1 MTDAQS
7 QAAER
12 ALERDVQV
20 ALAPLHK
27 LCLGLAFGVV
37 IGVGL
42 FAATLL
48 HMWRSPS
55 EAYPL
60 SLLAQYFKGYE
71 VSFAGAFVA
80 LGWGFGVGFVAGW
93 VFAFCRNVVTGLTRF
108 FLRTRAELA
117 ANRGFLDQI

>member
-1 MTDAQS
+1 MDPAHST
-7 QAAER
+7 AEEL

-27 LCLGLAFGVV
+27 RCLGLAFGALAGGGILV
-37 IGVGL
+37 L
-42 FAATLL
+42 TLL
-48 HMWRSPS
+48 HLLRSPN

-60 SLLAQYFKGYE
+60 GLLAQYFRGYE
-71 VSFAGAFVA
+71 VSLVGALIGGA
-80 LGWGFGVGFVAGW
+80 WGFAVGFVVGW

-108 FLRTRAELA
+108 VLRTRAELA

>member
-1 MTDAQS
+1 MTDAQTL
-7 QAAER
+7 AEER
-12 ALERDVQV
+12 ALERDIQV

-27 LCLGLAFGVV
+27 RCLGLAFGAVV
-37 IGVGL
+37 GVGL

-55 EAYPL
+55 EDYPL
-60 SLLAQYFKGYE
+60 SLLAQYFKGYG
-71 VSFAGAFVA
+71 VSFVGAFVA
-80 LGWGFGVGFVAGW
+80 LGWGFAVGFVSGW

-108 FLRTRAELA
+108 VMRTRAELQ